1 MCELRPQP
9 ADIGRRVDAWV
20 ADRFPDLPRAAVRR
34 AVEQGAL
41 QLNGR
46 VCSKSDRVREGAVYL
61 LVKDLTP
68 PAVQPNPELP
78 LEVLYE
84 DDALLACNKPAGLD
98 CQPNEPTETVTLANA
113 VLARYPE
120 VAGVGD
126 GPLTCGILHRID
138 RDTSGLV
145 LVARSQTVYDALRA
159 QFAARQIEKH
169 YRALVSGTVARPGH
183 LEHFLAHN
191 PRCPGRMV
199 DAAKWT
205 DVRRPMHAVTD
216 YRPLTR
222 HTLSGRP
229 YTLLDVTILTGV
241 THQIR
246 AQLSF
251 AGLPILGDRRYG
263 GDRLPHLSRHVLHA
277 FSATFIHPETRKP
290 LTLKAPFTSDLQLL
304 LDGKRHT

>member
-1 MCELRPQP
+1 MNELLPTA
-9 ADIGRRVDAWV
+9 ADVGKRLDAWL
-20 ADRFPDLPRAAVRR
+20 ADRFPDISRAQIRR
-34 AVEQGAL
+34 AIESGAL
-41 QLNGR
+41 VADGR
-46 VCSKSDRVREGAVYL
+46 NCSKGDRVRDGVTYHL
-61 LVKDLTP
+61 LKPLTP
-68 PAVQPNPELP
+68 PKVQPNPEIP
-78 LEVLYE
+78 LTVVYE
-84 DDALLACNKPAGLD
+84 DEALVACCKPAGID
-98 CQPNEPTETVTLANA
+98 CQPNEAEEMDTLANA

-145 LVARSQTVYDALRA
+145 LVARTQAVYDDLRA
-159 QFAARQIEKH
+159 QFSAHKIEKH
-169 YRALVSGTVARPGH
+169 YRALVSGTVTHPAH
-183 LEHFLAHN
+183 LEHHLAHN

-205 DVRRPMHAVTD
+205 DVRRPMYAVTD

-222 HTLSGRP
+222 YTLSGRP

-251 AGLPILGDRRYG
+251 AGLPIVGDKRYG
-263 GDRLPHLSRHVLHA
+263 GEQMPHFPRHFLHA
-277 FSATFIHPETRKP
+277 CTATFIHPITLKP
-290 LTLKAPFTSDLQLL
+290 LTLKAPFTPDLRTLL
-304 LDGKRHT
+304 GEKV